1 MPYLEPH
8 DCKMAESVADTLL
21 EVGEV
26 DLSCIFCGQEVNQL
40 KCLPCLHPVGICEK
54 KDCQRRITLQRI
66 SCLQCNE
73 VFEVGSGGLPPHS
86 LAARQVLKREQKKK
100 GLFCHEDHEEPQAA
114 VVYCSDCPGPLC
126 EECRAV
132 HQSLK
137 ALKKHKLVS
146 IDEALAGGLAEPGDS
161 SICPTHKE
169 PLKFYCHDC
178 QDMVCMACR
187 VVGAHQPHTVVF
199 VDGMELEETDK
210 RPFVHC
216 IKSAVVGIE
225 KMAASVQAVDNQL
238 VQLHQE
244 GNRCKQDIV
253 ELKDYIIEAITTRC
267 ALLVAE
273 VEEVEQKRRDDLEE
287 HKKALQH
294 QMNRLEQ
301 FKTSTEEIVR
311 EGTAREQLSVRRVM
325 VQRMSTLSSTPT
337 PPPPP
342 FSSSI
347 HFVRE
352 KRADLEKVLSTMGR
366 VSRGAHPPSCTTEG
380 LPVADDTVECRPWGR
395 PLSFTVVARDHTGS
409 RCLYG
414 GENVQAVLTP
424 TTCGA
429 PVSGQVEDNRDGT
442 YQVEFKCVPS
452 NQSKLVV
459 TMNESDI
466 KGSPVKVLAVST
478 PTVKEEIRD
487 PDIKRSYVALSLR
500 KDGSLLATDVENDE
514 VCIFNKNGKLVQSFK
529 ASFTEKT
536 DIVELSDG
544 NIAVSY
550 CQDEFIKIYTP
561 HGELG
566 KEFGSDLLENP
577 PGLAVNNKGQLFVV
591 DTDKCKVFVYSEDG
605 EFQYSFGS
613 EGSDL
618 GELECPVRI
627 CIGQDGLVYVGD
639 FGDVSNGSDSDGED
653 GEDSGDDGD
662 DSGDGG
668 DEDEGDGGD
677 VDVGEGE
684 EDGGHCYVLVFQQD
698 GQFIQQFGKDVLKA
712 PGGIATF
719 EDGHIVVTSSD
730 TDKLF
735 IFTPSGECVHEIKD
749 VGLSCPYGVVVD
761 ENGFIFV
768 VDYHNHRII
777 KL

>member
-1 MPYLEPH
+1 
-8 DCKMAESVADTLL
+8 MAECVADTPL

-26 DLSCIFCGQEVNQL
+26 DLSCINCDQEVSQL

-54 KDCQRRITLQRI
+54 KDCQRRIALQRI

-73 VFEVGSGGLPPHS
+73 VFEVGSGGLPAHS
-86 LAARQVLKREQKKK
+86 LAARQVLKRKQKNK
-100 GLFCHEDHEEPQAA
+100 GLFCHEEHEEPQAA

-132 HQSLK
+132 HKMAK

-146 IDEALAGGLAEPGDS
+146 VDEALAGGLAEPGDS

-169 PLKFYCHDC
+169 PLKFYCQDC

-199 VDGMELEETDK
+199 IDGMELGEVDK

-238 VQLHQE
+238 VRLHQK
-244 GNRCKQDIV
+244 GNRCKQDII

-273 VEEVEQKRRDDLEE
+273 VEEVEQKRRNDLEE

-311 EGTAREQLSVRRVM
+311 EGTAREQLSVRKVM
-325 VQRMSTLSSTPT
+325 VQRMSTLSSTPI

-342 FSSSI
+342 SSSSI
-347 HFVRE
+347 DFVGE

-380 LPVADDTVECRPWGR
+380 LPVVNDTVECRPWGR

-409 RCLYG
+409 QCLSG

-429 PVSGQVEDNRDGT
+429 PVSGQVEDNQDGT
-442 YQVEFKCVPS
+442 YRVEFKCVPS

-466 KGSPVKVLAVST
+466 KGCPVKVVTVST
-478 PTVKEEIRD
+478 PTVKEEITD
-487 PDIKRSYVALSLR
+487 PEIKRSYMALSLR
-500 KDGSLLATDVENDE
+500 KDGSLLATDLENKE

-529 ASFTEKT
+529 VSSILGNG
-536 DIVELSDG
+536 IVELSDG
-544 NIAVSY
+544 NIAVSHS
-550 CQDEFIKIYTP
+550 DDRLIKVYTP
-561 HGELG
+561 HGEVV
-566 KEFGSDLLENP
+566 KEFGSAELECP
-577 PGLAVNNKGQLFVV
+577 TGLAVNNKGQLFVV
-591 DTDKCKVFVYSEDG
+591 DNNKCEVFVYSEDG

-613 EGSDL
+613 RGSDL
-618 GELECPVRI
+618 GEFECPTCI
-627 CIGQDGLVYVGD
+627 CIGQDGLLY
-639 FGDVSNGSDSDGED
+639 
-653 GEDSGDDGD
+653 
-662 DSGDGG
+662 
-668 DEDEGDGGD
+668 
-677 VDVGEGE
+677 VGEGK
-684 EDGGHCYVLVFQQD
+684 EDGGHSRVLVFQQD
-698 GQFIQQFGKDVLKA
+698 GQFIQQFGEDVLRG
-712 PGGIATF
+712 PYGIATT
-719 EDGHIVVTSSD
+719 EDGHIVVISYG
-730 TDKLF
+730 TDKLS
-735 IFTPSGECVHEIKD
+735 IFTPSGECVHEVKD
-749 VGLSCPYGVVVD
+749 VGLSNPFCVVVD
-761 ENGFIFV
+761 KNGFIFV
-768 VDYHNHRII
+768 ANFCNHRII
-777 KL
+777 RL

>member
-8 DCKMAESVADTLL
+8 DCKMAECVADTPL
-21 EVGEV
+21 EMGEV
-26 DLSCIFCGQEVNQL
+26 DLSCICCGQEVSQL
-40 KCLPCLHPVGICEK
+40 KCLPCLHPVGISEK
-54 KDCQRRITLQRI
+54 KDCQRRIALQRI

-100 GLFCHEDHEEPQAA
+100 GLFCLEEHEEPQAA

-132 HQSLK
+132 HHSLK
-137 ALKKHKLVS
+137 VLKKHKLVS
-146 IDEALAGGLAEPGDS
+146 VNEALAGGLAEPGES

-169 PLKFYCHDC
+169 PLKFYCQDC
-178 QDMVCMACR
+178 QGMVCMACR

-199 VDGMELEETDK
+199 VNGMELGETDK
-210 RPFVHC
+210 QPFVHC

-238 VQLHQE
+238 VRLHQE
-244 GNRCKQDIV
+244 GNRCKQDVV
-253 ELKDYIIEAITTRC
+253 ELKDYIIEAVTTRC
-267 ALLVAE
+267 ALLIAE
-273 VEEVEQKRRDDLEE
+273 VEEVEQKRRNDLEE

-311 EGTAREQLSVRRVM
+311 EGTAREQLSVRKVM

-342 FSSSI
+342 SSSSI
-347 HFVRE
+347 HFVGE

-409 RCLYG
+409 QCLSG

-459 TMNESDI
+459 TVNEGDI
-466 KGSPVKVLAVST
+466 KGCPVKVVTVST

-487 PDIKRSYVALSLR
+487 PENERRSYVALSLR
-500 KDGSLLATDVENDE
+500 KDGSLLATDVDNDE
-514 VCIFNKNGKLVQSFK
+514 VCIFNKNGKLIGSFEV
-529 ASFTEKT
+529 ALNLGS
-536 DIVELSDG
+536 DIVELSDD

-550 CQDEFIKIYTP
+550 CEDKSIKVYTP
-561 HGELG
+561 HGELV
-566 KEFGSDLLENP
+566 KEFGSDELEGP
-577 PGLAVNNKGQLFVV
+577 LGLAVNNKGQLFVV

-613 EGSDL
+613 RGSDL
-618 GELECPVRI
+618 GEFECPVCI

-639 FGDVSNGSDSDGED
+639 FGDANNGSDGDGD
-653 GEDSGDDGD
+653 DSEDSGDDGD
-662 DSGDGG
+662 DD
-668 DEDEGDGGD
+668 GDGGD
-677 VDVGEGE
+677 VDEGDK
-684 EDGGHCYVLVFQQD
+684 DGGHSRVLVFQQD
-698 GQFIQQFGKDVLKA
+698 GQFIQQFGEDVLES
-712 PGGIATF
+712 PQGIATT

-730 TDKLF
+730 TNKLS
-735 IFTPSGECVHEIKD
+735 IFTPSGECVHEVKD
-749 VGLSCPYGVVVD
+749 VGLSNPCGVVVD
-761 ENGFIFV
+761 KNGFTFV
-768 VDYHNHRII
+768 ADRDNHRII